1 LFRLRT
7 SLPAQAVSNPV
18 TDVAGFF
25 YGCRSSVDDRTMDLL
40 VE

>member
-25 YGCRSSVDDRTMDLL
+25 YGCRPYCQIRPPPSKL
-40 VE
+40 

>member
-1 LFRLRT
+1 LFRPRT

-25 YGCRSSVDDRTMDLL
+25 CGRRPRCQRWPRPSKV
-40 VE
+40 